1 MKKVVSI
8 LSAVAVAFGT
18 VAFANV
24 PNRDE
29 NTQVTETGKEV
40 SVIQQSENGITYM
53 DIFAFDETF
62 EIEDTAKQ
70 DELFECIEKD
80 IENLTEEQMYNNAW
94 RFCIGIGFGGER
106 QDEYIG
112 RYIPRDYDNYALI
125 DVNANYHNTIE
136 WMKENG
142 YWEDIKIG
150 NDGPVL
156 IMESPYYLPFMDFWD
171 KEIDLSNEEF
181 IKIFE
186 GEDAERVC
194 EYVQTAEATAD
205 YRGTKYIVY
214 QLTGEKSYKYLT
226 RLIPGQYA
234 ELIK

>member
-8 LSAVAVAFGT
+8 LSAVAVVFGT

-24 PNRDE
+24 PNQDE
-29 NTQVTETGKEV
+29 NMQIPETGKEV
-40 SVIQQSENGITYM
+40 SVIQQSENGIIYM
-53 DIFAFDETF
+53 DIFTFDERF
-62 EIEDTAKQ
+62 EIENAAKQ

-80 IENLTEEQMYNNAW
+80 IENLTEGQVYNNAW
-94 RFCIGIGFGGER
+94 KFRIGIKFKDDRHG
-106 QDEYIG
+106 
-112 RYIPRDYDNYALI
+112 DYLGKYLPMGYGNYALV
-125 DVNANYHNTIE
+125 DVNANYRNTIE
-136 WMKENG
+136 WLEKNG
-142 YWEDIKIG
+142 YWESIKIG

-181 IKIFE
+181 IKTFE
-186 GEDAERVC
+186 GEAAVRVC
-194 EYVQTAEATAD
+194 EYIHTAEATDD

-226 RLIPGQYA
+226 QLTPEQYNA
-234 ELIK
+234 LIK